1 MQSATV
7 TTNPQC
13 LHNSLPQP
21 SRLALITIGNSLR
34 GDDGIAARLCD
45 ALPESAL
52 LDVCRFDLGPYTG
65 FLKDCLYGH
74 KAAIIIDSTQNG
86 TAPGTVT
93 IIDLDAMLEREAIIN
108 LNSCHGFSL
117 ADELRIAKQ
126 YGALPEQLVFFGV
139 EVENVDW
146 TENIS
151 TKLQDMLPLLVQ
163 DLSHLVIKVAE
174 RLKQNA

>member
-7 TTNPQC
+7 ITNPRC

-86 TAPGTVT
+86 TAPGTVS
-93 IIDLDAMLEREAIIN
+93 IIDLDAMLERQSIIN

-126 YGALPEQLVFFGV
+126 YGALPERLIFFGV

-146 TENIS
+146 TENLS
-151 TKLQDMLPLLVQ
+151 TKLKDMLPLLVQ
-163 DLSHLVIKVAE
+163 DLSHLVKNVVE